1 VDAFSASQSTHQL
14 QELMQMSKR
23 NSMSKAIS
31 DMDGESEQ
39 WFVNEIL
46 PHEAALKRYLHKVWR
61 SPDEV
66 ADLRQETYVRVYESG
81 SRARPRSPKTFL
93 FTTARNLMIDK
104 MRRERIVSIDYT
116 QDIHSLDVSMDE
128 LTPERRLTAR
138 EELQRLSEAFD
149 RLPDTTRT
157 VIWLRRVAGLSQK
170 ETARA
175 LSIKEGALE
184 GHMTRGLRS
193 LAQTIL
199 SNPIEETRRR
209 EDPSNQETED
219 GQRSD

>member
-1 VDAFSASQSTHQL
+1 
-14 QELMQMSKR
+14 MQMSKL
-23 NSMSKAIS
+23 NSMSRVPREV
-31 DMDGESEQ
+31 DGESEQ

-46 PHEAALKRYLHKVWR
+46 PHEAALKRYLNKVWKAR
-61 SPDEV
+61 DEV
-66 ADLRQETYVRVYESG
+66 ADLRQETYIRVYESG

>member
-1 VDAFSASQSTHQL
+1 
-14 QELMQMSKR
+14 MQMSKL
-23 NSMSKAIS
+23 NSMSRVPREV
-31 DMDGESEQ
+31 DGESEQ

-46 PHEAALKRYLHKVWR
+46 PHEAALKRYLNKVWKAR
-61 SPDEV
+61 DEV
-66 ADLRQETYVRVYESG
+66 ADLRQETYIRVYESG

-199 SNPIEETRRR
+199 ANPIEQTRRR

>member
-31 DMDGESEQ
+31 DVDGESEQ

-46 PHEAALKRYLHKVWR
+46 PHEAALKRYLNKVWK

-66 ADLRQETYVRVYESG
+66 ADLRQETYIRVYESG

-104 MRRERIVSIDYT
+104 MRRERIVSINYT

-199 SNPIEETRRR
+199 SNPIEQAQRR
-209 EDPSNQETED
+209 ENPSNQETEN

>member
-1 VDAFSASQSTHQL
+1 
-14 QELMQMSKR
+14 MQMSKL
-23 NSMSKAIS
+23 NSMSRVPREV
-31 DMDGESEQ
+31 DGESEQ

-46 PHEAALKRYLHKVWR
+46 PHEAALKRYLNKVWKAR
-61 SPDEV
+61 DEV
-66 ADLRQETYVRVYESG
+66 ADLRQETYIRVYESG

-199 SNPIEETRRR
+199 ANPIEQTQRR
-209 EDPSNQETED
+209 ENPSNQETED
-219 GQRSD
+219 GQRCR

>member
-1 VDAFSASQSTHQL
+1 
-14 QELMQMSKR
+14 
-23 NSMSKAIS
+23 
-31 DMDGESEQ
+31 
-39 WFVNEIL
+39 
-46 PHEAALKRYLHKVWR
+46 
-61 SPDEV
+61 
-66 ADLRQETYVRVYESG
+66 
-81 SRARPRSPKTFL
+81 
-93 FTTARNLMIDK
+93 
-104 MRRERIVSIDYT
+104 
-116 QDIHSLDVSMDE
+116 
-128 LTPERRLTAR
+128 
-138 EELQRLSEAFD
+138 
-149 RLPDTTRT
+149 
-157 VIWLRRVAGLSQK
+157 VAGLSQK